1 MPRRLARTL
10 SVSLG
15 LSLLFLV
22 AATSSASAYGRA
34 DQWQTAF
41 SGTCSSQSA
50 CPFGPA
56 PSKGASGF
64 WGWCAFGGS
73 DGSSAVGTTGTTAD
87 CQITTYS
94 GPGTTFHISYDV
106 TNWVIQSGSPFVP
119 PGAPDF
125 LVTSGTLTLSG
136 PGAPGP
142 TGIPIP
148 IPSPCPGIM
157 RYPELP
163 PRPRTLPLPPR
174 PGGETNHPEQQPAE
188 TLGAAATP
196 PPARLAL

>member
-50 CPFGPA
+50 CTFGPA

-73 DGSSAVGTTGTTAD
+73 DGSSAVGATGTTPD
-87 CQITTYS
+87 CQSTSHS
-94 GPGTTFHISYDV
+94 GPGPTLHNSSAV
-106 TNWVIQSGSPFVP
+106 T
-119 PGAPDF
+119 
-125 LVTSGTLTLSG
+125 
-136 PGAPGP
+136 
-142 TGIPIP
+142 
-148 IPSPCPGIM
+148 
-157 RYPELP
+157 
-163 PRPRTLPLPPR
+163 
-174 PGGETNHPEQQPAE
+174 
-188 TLGAAATP
+188 
-196 PPARLAL
+196 

>member
-87 CQITTYS
+87 CQIATYS
-94 GPGTTFHISYDV
+94 GHGGAGTSATR
-106 TNWVIQSGSPFVP
+106 P
-119 PGAPDF
+119 PRPVVRAVVEARRGAAHARVAKLESRLMDGEQARVHLGATHRPRRRCCG
-125 LVTSGTLTLSG
+125 GTDRIAVARFELDAG
-136 PGAPGP
+136 GAPGR
-142 TGIPIP
+142 G
-148 IPSPCPGIM
+148 
-157 RYPELP
+157 
-163 PRPRTLPLPPR
+163 
-174 PGGETNHPEQQPAE
+174 H
-188 TLGAAATP
+188 
-196 PPARLAL
+196 

>member
-106 TNWVIQSGSPFVP
+106 TNWVIQSGSPFVFP

-148 IPSPCPGIM
+148 IPSPCPGFICDTGIPAVPGHFSFHPGPVVELNVQVNKLPKCLS
-157 RYPELP
+157 RLAQRLP
-163 PRPRTLPLPPR
+163 P
-174 PGGETNHPEQQPAE
+174 A
-188 TLGAAATP
+188 
-196 PPARLAL
+196 